1 MDIDIINKINKINEI
16 NAQVHQSNDLDSVLA
31 INDLLVNSG
40 YKIKGNLG
48 GLMDYCKNKG
58 IDKVKENI
66 GLLAKYDEELSKKKS
81 MTDSFYS
88 SIFSSSIVKLG
99 SSKPEPGILDNIE
112 RLVNSDTK
120 YNIET
125 DARYHD
131 ANKPDNGKSIFTMRI
146 EELKSKMG
154 FDNTSEKLAHA
165 KESLEKNYTAFRNL
179 TAEDLKGPV
188 AMKLRESIDQ
198 NRYYINQL
206 QGMEQKQSF
215 SIDSLESIAKFEA
228 EIASLSSFING
239 LKLTDETR
247 KELIDE
253 FAKLRAQ
260 INDYR
265 GYIVG
270 LQNTQKKFDS
280 LLGEMNVE
288 KGAKGNVK
296 KAAPKAATPN
306 PSGKPSDGSTF
317 NADEIINVGDIVVF
331 NGKAQSILNIGAPDG
346 LVKGQEYKVEKIVIY
361 QGLSYVKLE
370 GFDKIV
376 DIACFDKAKTKTS
389 TPEEKKPEP
398 ATPGASKPV
407 EEVAPTGPA
416 PEPPNGGPGEE
427 LPPDSGKKRKHDF
440 KLKGIRKSSVFHHVA
455 VVGGALLGIA
465 APSLAFVPS
474 LLIASGAIAT
484 ECIWF
489 CYKRGHKLPNLL
501 SLKQRFSEAL
511 DRRAQQMDEAEAD
524 DARAVVEEIDNATKK
539 VTLDSIVS
547 GNITDEELKALAD
560 QYIKEGKIKP
570 GDYDKDTLKN
580 MVYEA
585 IIGDVKSFSTPGSS
599 MNK

>member
-1 MDIDIINKINKINEI
+1 MDVNKINNL
-16 NAQVHQSNDLDSVLA
+16 NDQVHQSNDLDSVLA
-31 INDLLVNSG
+31 INDLLDKNG
-40 YKIKGNLG
+40 FKIKGSLG
-48 GLMDYCKNKG
+48 DLMDYCKNKG

-66 GLLAKYDEELSKKKS
+66 GLLAKYDEELSQKKS
-81 MTDSFYS
+81 KTDSFYS
-88 SIFSSSIVKLG
+88 SIFSSSITKLG
-99 SSKPEPGILDNIE
+99 SSKSEPGILDNIE

-131 ANKPDNGKSIFTMRI
+131 VNKPDNGKSIFTMRV
-146 EELKSKMG
+146 EELKNKMG

-228 EIASLSSFING
+228 EVSGLSSFING

-247 KELIDE
+247 KALIDE
-253 FAKLRAQ
+253 FAKLRTQ

-265 GYIVG
+265 AYIVG
-270 LQNTQKKFDS
+270 LQNTQRKFDS
-280 LLGEMNVE
+280 LLGEMKVE
-288 KGAKGNVK
+288 KSAKGNAK
-296 KAAPKAATPN
+296 KASPKPATPK
-306 PSGKPSDGSTF
+306 PSGKPAGAPEF
-317 NADEIINVGDIVVF
+317 NNDEIINVGDTVVF

-376 DIACFDKAKTKTS
+376 DIACFDKAKTKTV
-389 TPEEKKPEP
+389 TPGGKQPEP
-398 ATPGASKPV
+398 AAPGTVK
-407 EEVAPTGPA
+407 PA
-416 PEPPNGGPGEE
+416 PEPPKSGPTPEPPKGGPSDE
-427 LPPDSGKKRKHDF
+427 PSHDNGKKGKHDF
-440 KLKGIRKSSVFHHVA
+440 KLKGIRKSSAFHHVA
-455 VVGGALLGIA
+455 VVGGALLGLA
-465 APSLAFVPS
+465 ATSFAFVPS
-474 LLIASGAIAT
+474 LLIAGGAIAT

-489 CYKRGHKLPNLL
+489 CYKRGHKLPNLM

-511 DRRAQQMDEAEAD
+511 DRRAQEMDDNEAE

-547 GNITDEELKALAD
+547 GKITDEELKVLAD
-560 QYIKEGKIKP
+560 RYIKEGKIKP

-585 IIGDVKSFSTPGSS
+585 IFGDVKSLSTPGNS

>member
-1 MDIDIINKINKINEI
+1 MDIDRVNEI
-16 NAQVHQSNDLDSVLA
+16 NASVHQNNDLDSVLA
-31 INDLLVNSG
+31 INDLLVKSG

-66 GLLAKYDEELSKKKS
+66 VLLVKYDEELNKKKS

-146 EELKSKMG
+146 EELKNKMG

-206 QGMEQKQSF
+206 QGMEQKSSF

-228 EIASLSSFING
+228 EIASVSSFING

-247 KELIDE
+247 KALIDE
-253 FAKLRAQ
+253 FAKLRTK

-280 LLGEMNVE
+280 LLGEMKVE
-288 KGAKGNVK
+288 KSGEVNAK
-296 KAAPKAATPN
+296 KASPKAATP
-306 PSGKPSDGSTF
+306 KPSNKPGDGPMF

-346 LVKGQEYKVEKIVIY
+346 LVKGKEYKVEKIVIY
-361 QGLSYVKLE
+361 QGLSYVRLE
-370 GFDKIV
+370 GFDMIV
-376 DIACFDKAKTKTS
+376 DIACFDKTKTKT
-389 TPEEKKPEP
+389 TTDEKKPEP
-398 ATPGASKPV
+398 VSPEAGKPAD
-407 EEVAPTGPA
+407 EVAPVEPTPEA
-416 PEPPNGGPGEE
+416 PKDVPSGEAPIDE
-427 LPPDSGKKRKHDF
+427 EEKKHDF
-440 KLKGIRKSSVFHHVA
+440 KLKGVRFVKNHPVA
-455 VVGGALLGIA
+455 TIWLAAVAGLFTVGGLGTELL
-465 APSLAFVPS
+465 FVPA
-474 LLIASGAIAT
+474 LTIVAGAVIASGIAH
-484 ECIWF
+484 CV
-489 CYKRGHKLPNLL
+489 KNGLKLPKLGA
-501 SLKQRFSEAL
+501 LKKNFDRALEA
-511 DRRAQQMDEAEAD
+511 RAAEMDEN
-524 DARAVVEEIDNATKK
+524 DAREAENVAAELEAAQRKAQAEE
-539 VTLDSIVS
+539 LDF
-547 GNITDEELKALAD
+547 GKITDEELKVLAD